1 MEILS
6 PVAEKKVV
14 PAEAVL
20 ALDDIHGKVIG
31 FLENGWRSGG
41 LIIDR
46 LQELFQSEQDVRTYR
61 QKTETTGPDEKN
73 LYDDVAQNCDAV
85 VVLIAN

>member
-6 PVAEKKVV
+6 PVAEKKMAA
-14 PAEAVL
+14 AEAVF

-61 QKTETTGPDEKN
+61 QKTETSGPDEKK